1 MQKTDFI
8 ALFNICLAFVQLE
21 EKRIEEIR
29 IEKKRTCNYYFID

>member
-21 EKRIEEIR
+21 EKRIEETR
-29 IEKKRTCNYYFID
+29 IEKKRISNYYFVD